1 MFPNAKVNQVNQKC
15 KHLLDFLVD
24 FFAENFIAFMKNID
38 IKAFRKSNNLTQ
50 TQLGDYLECTK
61 AFISAIEKGLRPI
74 PDEMYS
80 KLIDNPNNWD
90 VSMLTQPENPMADE
104 PKADGLVE
112 YLERKVS
119 DQEILIRELYQQ
131 IGMLEAKLDLAR
143 KGEIAR
149 VVAGSSDASAV

>member
-1 MFPNAKVNQVNQKC
+1 MTNFAK
-15 KHLLDFLVD
+15 FLSINGLKRKDIASFLGVSG
-24 FFAENFIAFMKNID
+24 AFITQISSGDRPLPEDKLAM
-38 IKAFRKSNNLTQ
+38 IKANA
-50 TQLGDYLECTK
+50 Y
-61 AFISAIEKGLRPI
+61 
-74 PDEMYS
+74 
-80 KLIDNPNNWD
+80 NWD

-143 KGEIAR
+143 KGEIAS
-149 VVAGSSDASAV
+149 VVGGSSDASAV

>member
-1 MFPNAKVNQVNQKC
+1 MTNFAK
-15 KHLLDFLVD
+15 FLSINGLKRKDIASFLGVSG
-24 FFAENFIAFMKNID
+24 AFITQISSGDRPLPEDKLAM
-38 IKAFRKSNNLTQ
+38 IKANA
-50 TQLGDYLECTK
+50 Y
-61 AFISAIEKGLRPI
+61 
-74 PDEMYS
+74 
-80 KLIDNPNNWD
+80 NWD

-143 KGEIAR
+143 KGEIAS
-149 VVAGSSDASAV
+149 VVGGSSDANAV

>member
-1 MFPNAKVNQVNQKC
+1 
-15 KHLLDFLVD
+15 
-24 FFAENFIAFMKNID
+24 MKSID
-38 IKAFRKSNNLTQ
+38 IKAFRKSNDLTQ
-50 TQLGDYLECTK
+50 TDLGNYLGCTK
-61 AFISAIEKGLRPI
+61 AFISAIEKGLRPL

-90 VSMLTQPENPMADE
+90 ISMLTQPENPMADE

-119 DQEILIRELYQQ
+119 DQEILIRELYHQ
-131 IGMLEAKLDLAR
+131 IWMLEAKLDLAR

-149 VVAGSSDASAV
+149 TADGSSVVKVV

>member
-1 MFPNAKVNQVNQKC
+1 MTNFAK
-15 KHLLDFLVD
+15 FLSINGLKRKDIASFLGVSG
-24 FFAENFIAFMKNID
+24 AFITQISSGDRPLPEEKLAM
-38 IKAFRKSNNLTQ
+38 IKANAY
-50 TQLGDYLECTK
+50 G
-61 AFISAIEKGLRPI
+61 
-74 PDEMYS
+74 
-80 KLIDNPNNWD
+80 WD

-143 KGEIAR
+143 KGEIAS
-149 VVAGSSDASAV
+149 VVGGSSDASAV